1 MSTTTFKTLKEGQEL
16 NNEVIIKITKSQV
29 INFFRFLVVM
39 ALVTVNFIAIYIESP
54 FMKELFIS
62 QGILL
67 LIYFIKTTNLN
78 NIKK

>member
-1 MSTTTFKTLKEGQEL
+1 MSTTTFKTLKKGQEL
-16 NNEVIIKITKSQV
+16 NNEVIIQITKSQV
-29 INFFRFLVVM
+29 INFFRFLMVL

-54 FMKELFIS
+54 FMQELFIS
-62 QGILL
+62 QAIIL